1 MNFDFGILDFIQ
13 ANMRSDFFD
22 AVMPFITRLGDAGI
36 IWILATLV
44 LLAVPKSGNCRR
56 GQPSSGSGLLQF
68 AFKTFGGA
76 HTPV

>member
-13 ANMRSDFFD
+13 ANMRSDFID

-44 LLAVPKSGNCRR
+44 L
-56 GQPSSGSGLLQF
+56 
-68 AFKTFGGA
+68 
-76 HTPV
+76 